1 MYCQINNNLFRQSRN
16 VEVNFYSENNVGI
29 GLGTMTKLQK
39 LFITASDCCGLRDT
53 VTLNEIADSLAK
65 QAAITDFTGPEPVLG
80 LSIKSVKEHC
90 SPMVGSRTDKK
101 MEQYSELLTSE
112 AKYCNSTQFA
122 KYAIRLSRKDF
133 KILVGLLTG
142 HNTLNQQLTLLKIKR
157 VLMCPLCGGEE
168 YDTSLHLLGRCSAL
182 VGKQRKQF

>member
-1 MYCQINNNLFRQSRN
+1 MCIYCQINNNLFRQSRN

-65 QAAITDFTGPEPVLG
+65 QAALTDFTGPEPVLG

-101 MEQYSELLTSE
+101 WNNIQS
-112 AKYCNSTQFA
+112 C
-122 KYAIRLSRKDF
+122 
-133 KILVGLLTG
+133 
-142 HNTLNQQLTLLKIKR
+142 
-157 VLMCPLCGGEE
+157 
-168 YDTSLHLLGRCSAL
+168 
-182 VGKQRKQF
+182 